1 MTISKSETTSD
12 QSGLE
17 LSNLVRRR
25 TGHVPTILR
34 ERLGVT
40 GTMELLQRFESKV
53 YENGCNALTAACNAS
68 RSLAILVHTICFAL
82 EQTRDDSCIPKH
94 SSSVRN
100 TSNKSTKHE
109 NRPSQHLRN
118 IVTGC
123 FPSTLLVKCFY
134 FILTSVAT
142 REGFRAAQFLLRC
155 WSV

>member
-1 MTISKSETTSD
+1 MTRSKSETTSD

-17 LSNLVRRR
+17 LSNLVYRR
-25 TGHVPTILR
+25 TGHVPTLLR

-40 GTMELLQRFESKV
+40 GTMVLLQRFKSKV
-53 YENGCNALTAACNAS
+53 YENGCNALTAPRNAS
-68 RSLAILVHTICFAL
+68 RSRAALAHTMRFAL
-82 EQTRDDSCIPKH
+82 EQTRDDSCISKH
-94 SSSVRN
+94 SSFVCN
-100 TSNKSTKHE
+100 TSYKSMKHE